1 MSVRE
6 APLLKFRH
14 LDHIHNLTEPLADEF
29 KGKLDL
35 SVEVTADDNGDV
47 RCRLPWPKL
56 RCNLWPGRVGRNC
69 DEEGW
74 PL

>member
-1 MSVRE
+1 MRRNVPTYLQHNMSVRE

-35 SVEVTADDNGDV
+35 SMEDTADNNGDV
-47 RCRLPWPKL
+47 
-56 RCNLWPGRVGRNC
+56 
-69 DEEGW
+69 
-74 PL
+74 